1 MKGLAGCL
9 ISVVVV
15 IILGIIGIF
24 AFFTISPQEGIEEG
38 YLSSVISTSPN
49 GKWLIE
55 VREPGDGKPFKVYYG
70 TINEKVETMSMIYLP
85 VEEYGT
91 PSADVEW
98 KEDNVA
104 DIIMLDGDQEAS
116 RVTLTLGEE

>member
-1 MKGLAGCL
+1 
-9 ISVVVV
+9 
-15 IILGIIGIF
+15 
-24 AFFTISPQEGIEEG
+24 
-38 YLSSVISTSPN
+38 
-49 GKWLIE
+49 
-55 VREPGDGKPFKVYYG
+55 
-70 TINEKVETMSMIYLP
+70 MIYLP